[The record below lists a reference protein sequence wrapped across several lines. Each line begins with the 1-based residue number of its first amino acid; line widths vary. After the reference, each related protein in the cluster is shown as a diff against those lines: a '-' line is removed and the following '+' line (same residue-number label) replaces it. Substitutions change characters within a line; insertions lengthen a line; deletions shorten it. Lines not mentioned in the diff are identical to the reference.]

1 MVLLYMFVYFVI
13 MLLTIVS
20 FNFVLHY
27 FDLGYGEE
35 IPTSILVG
43 VTWPIGVPI
52 ALVIFFAMF
61 CNHKIENLVTKL
73 KEYR

>member
-1 MVLLYMFVYFVI
+1 MVFLYIFAYVVI
-13 MLLTIVS
+13 MLLTLVS

-43 VTWPIGVPI
+43 VAWPIGVPI
-52 ALVIFFAMF
+52 ALVILFAMF
-61 CNHKIENLVTKL
+61 CNSKIENLVTKL